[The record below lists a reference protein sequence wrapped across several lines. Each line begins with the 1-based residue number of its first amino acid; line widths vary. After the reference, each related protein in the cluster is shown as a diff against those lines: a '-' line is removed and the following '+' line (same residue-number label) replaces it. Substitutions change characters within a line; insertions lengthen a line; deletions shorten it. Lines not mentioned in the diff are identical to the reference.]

1 MAKIIAVCGSPSSGK
16 TTAGLKIA
24 EEIYYSTNLP
34 VIFISPDTNTPTLS
48 YLFPRN
54 KDSDLFSLGEA
65 LDKTTI
71 TCEDILRQ
79 IVYTK
84 NMKNFGFLGLKLGE
98 NKYSFPRPTEEKIRE
113 FFISCGRLAPV
124 VIVDCMSDFNDL
136 ISNIAMRE
144 ANVNIQLISP
154 DLRCMG
160 YYSAYDEMYN
170 SVQDKCVKVIN
181 LMDNDVFLPIEEV
194 KAHFKGVD
202 FMLPYSR
209 PLKQQAITGTLT
221 EKINDSK
228 YRDVCLNVAK
238 RVLNV

>member
-1 MAKIIAVCGSPSSGK
+1 MAKLIAICGSPSCGK

-54 KDSDLFSLGEA
+54 KDSELFSLGQA

-71 TCEDILRQ
+71 THEDILRQ

-98 NKYSFPRPTEEKIRE
+98 NRFSFPKPTEDKIRE
-113 FFISCGRLAPV
+113 FFISCEKIVPV
-124 VIVDCMSDFNDL
+124 VVVDCTSDFNDL
-136 ISNIAMRE
+136 ISEIAMRE

-160 YYSAYDEMYN
+160 YYSAYEETYN
-170 SVQDKCVKVIN
+170 
-181 LMDNDVFLPIEEV
+181 
-194 KAHFKGVD
+194 
-202 FMLPYSR
+202 
-209 PLKQQAITGTLT
+209 
-221 EKINDSK
+221 
-228 YRDVCLNVAK
+228 
-238 RVLNV
+238 